1 MYPRRTSVTLRGF
14 FSGLAEHAF
23 QVRLGVADPPLID
36 YISELLTRFV
46 ATDTVYKVR
55 TPEGRRLGEVVSMV
69 VEAEARVGDARR
81 EIHRHIGD
89 FALFWAGLYPEALR
103 RRQMGTIDE
112 FVDYCNQGK
121 RAYHIASTLPVDA
134 AHEDQQAVLER
145 LSRQFELCVYGLG
158 EIRREWEQRDDTPG
172 GPVLLE

>member
-46 ATDTVYKVR
+46 ATDAVYKVR
-55 TPEGRRLGEVVSMV
+55 TPEGRRLGEVVTMV
-69 VEAEARVGDARR
+69 MEAEARVGDARR

-89 FALFWAGLYPEALR
+89 FALFWAGLYPEALN
-103 RRQMGTIDE
+103 RRQAGTVDQ
-112 FVDYCNQGK
+112 FVDYCAQGK
-121 RAYHIASTLPVDA
+121 RAYHIASTIPVDA
-134 AHEDQQAVLER
+134 AHEDERAVLER
-145 LSRQFELCVYGLG
+145 LSRQFDLCVYGLG
-158 EIRREWEQRDDTPG
+158 EIRREWEHRDDAPG

>member
-81 EIHRHIGD
+81 EIHRHIG
-89 FALFWAGLYPEALR
+89 LYPEAFR
-103 RRQMGTIDE
+103 RRQAGTIDE

-121 RAYHIASTLPVDA
+121 RAYHIASTLPVGTA
-134 AHEDQQAVLER
+134 QEEQQAVLER